1 MTDATEQIQYL
12 HTPSQISRSTIDEL
26 TKENKKLKEENGN
39 QKQILEILHN
49 LKKENERLKRV
60 IDIMDG
66 VIRRKWGLD

>member
-12 HTPSQISRSTIDEL
+12 HTLSQISRSCLDEL
-26 TKENKKLKEENGN
+26 TKENER
-39 QKQILEILHN
+39 

-66 VIRRKWGLD
+66 VIKMGT